1 VALQAEPKD
10 RHRGGRVRSNAADRQ
25 RDRMRTNDPER
36 TKADILAVATHE
48 FAEKGLAGARI
59 DEIAERTRTSKRMIY
74 YYFES
79 KEGLYRAVLEDSYR
93 RIREIEGSLDLDNK
107 PPLEALAQHV
117 RFTFD
122 YLLGNVDFVRLVMV
136 ENIHKAEHM
145 AQLSDAQQEAM
156 SAINTLRSIVE
167 RGTRQG
173 VMRKDLDT
181 IDLHM
186 SINALCLFNVANRH
200 TFSTIFK
207 VDMTSPAAT
216 SARRET
222 VTEMIMRFVAP

>member
-1 VALQAEPKD
+1 MTAVTKRRVKDETASAPK
-10 RHRGGRVRSNAADRQ
+10 AAARAKTKT
-25 RDRMRTNDPER
+25 RTNDPNR
-36 TKADILAVATHE
+36 TKANIIEIATHE
-48 FAEKGLAGARI
+48 FSEKGLSGARI

-79 KEGLYRAVLEDSYR
+79 KEGLYRAVLEESYR
-93 RIREIEGSLDLDNK
+93 RIRTIEGSLDLEQK

-122 YLLGNVDFVRLVMV
+122 HQLANVDFVRLVMV
-136 ENIHKAEHM
+136 ENIHHGQHI
-145 AQLSDAQQEAM
+145 AQLSKTQQESM
-156 SAINTLRSIVE
+156 GAIETLRNIVD
-167 RGTRQG
+167 RGVKAG

-186 SINALCLFNVANRH
+186 SISALCFFNVANRH

-207 VDMTSPAAT
+207 VEMTTPAAT
-216 SARRET
+216 ATRRES
-222 VTEMIMRFVAP
+222 VTSMIMRFVAP